1 MLKKIMMILIYLA
14 LLPAYIIYSLFTNIQ
29 GKWY

>member
-1 MLKKIMMILIYLA
+1 MLKKIVMVLIYLI